1 MCCATDNIP
10 KDFPHS
16 DWIMDMNTVMLA
28 MDKSE
33 RKPPEVGKGESKVLQ
48 KKKAAVNTR
57 P

>member
-33 RKPPEVGKGESKVLQ
+33 RKPPEVGKGESKV
-48 KKKAAVNTR
+48 K
-57 P
+57 